1 MSHGVTIDK
10 QGCLAS
16 GRCVAAAPEAFG
28 WDEDHLGDVRP
39 AAAGLSRERLVAIA
53 RNCPSLSIAVLDQD
67 GNEIAP

>member
-1 MSHGVTIDK
+1 MGHSVRIDK

-16 GRCVAAAPEAFG
+16 GRCVSAAPDAFG

-39 AAAGLSRERLVAIA
+39 GATSLTPERLVTIA
-53 RNCPSLSIAVLDQD
+53 RNCPSLSISVLDEH